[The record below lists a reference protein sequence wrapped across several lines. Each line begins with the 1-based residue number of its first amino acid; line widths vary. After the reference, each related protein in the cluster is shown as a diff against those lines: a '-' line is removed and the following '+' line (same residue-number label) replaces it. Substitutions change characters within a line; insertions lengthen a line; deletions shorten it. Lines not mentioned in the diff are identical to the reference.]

1 MTSTEYRAR
10 AEKLLSSRHPLDLSQ
25 SVIDQAAA
33 WAQLAT
39 AAAIAEAAER
49 QPTLAEAASV

>member
-10 AEKLLSSRHPLDLSQ
+10 AEKLLTSKHPLDLSQ
-25 SVIDQAAA
+25 SVIEQAAA

-39 AAAIAEAAER
+39 AAAIAEAAEK
-49 QPTLAEAASV
+49 QSVAAPAVSV